1 MCSNFGNFTPEDLAS
16 DTSQISTEDEF
27 VCVKRPK
34 MKEIG
39 TMTVKMDIP
48 KVEQNTVLNDS
59 SHRARLIPKLIY
71 RFKNVK
77 EDTNKAQKFISWLR
91 NCFAS
96 INKNCLN
103 SILHGIL
110 AFLTASLFFVF
121 FLLILSGFWIAFTT
135 IVSDPNLGKSGP
147 VLALLSTIFLLS
159 FVHLAFLFLYKIIRS
174 CRIFSAKKDLITSI
188 FNKYCLCWNV
198 IFFLIIFVFIV
209 VLFFLI
215 FEYII
220 FGNFSKNYFFTNRF
234 ITAILALLGLLASLI
249 AYFSVLYLLLNK
261 CRKFGH

>member
-1 MCSNFGNFTPEDLAS
+1 MEPNSRKLTEKDMIYIEFYRKSASGFVSSDGPKTEETGNGGSDL
-16 DTSQISTEDEF
+16 
-27 VCVKRPK
+27 
-34 MKEIG
+34 
-39 TMTVKMDIP
+39 
-48 KVEQNTVLNDS
+48 KVEKNKDAKL
-59 SHRARLIPKLIY
+59 LIE
-71 RFKNVK
+71 NGNAVK
-77 EDTNKAQKFISWLR
+77 EVKKSQKLMINFQKFISWLR

-135 IVSDPNLGKSGP
+135 IVSDPDLGKSGP

-159 FVHLAFLFLYKIIRS
+159 FVHLSFLFLYKIIRS

-198 IFFLIIFVFIV
+198 IFFLIIFVFIL
-209 VLFFLI
+209 VLFFFI

-249 AYFSVLYLLLNK
+249 GYFSVLYLLLNK